1 MDEENILKDAL
12 KLYVQG
18 KNQFEGNKDK
28 ARDLFEKSL
37 NILTEFK
44 KLNNNEQFKKIAETT
59 EAECIKY
66 IKHTNNIFDIITKND
81 LDSIKKIDHI
91 NFREI
96 NENGNTVLHHSID
109 IGDTSILKEMLKK
122 GGMIDTVNGNGHTLL
137 DYACLKK
144 DPNMISFLL
153 QHGANMQK
161 HLFFRKG
168 DAKYYLNKS
177 DIDVAILLKLVIV
190 NSFNLSNNDSIYSFS
205 FLEKYFSPNELIGL
219 DKFTIRDLIT
229 GLNNMFLRKESYKT
243 YKTILIEELENYEEY
258 KHVRCIHNK
267 IDIVLS
273 NLVPFINYPYN
284 LASIFLLKNEIKYL
298 MNNILNNNKKDFKNI
313 LMTKLFDT
321 YIQNNLFTEDYIGV
335 IVFNILSKINSKV

>member
-1 MDEENILKDAL
+1 MDEENILKNAL

-18 KNQFEGNKDK
+18 KNNFDGDKDK
-28 ARDLFEKSL
+28 ARELFEKSL

-66 IKHTNNIFDIITKND
+66 IKNTNNIFDIITRND
-81 LDSIKKIDHI
+81 LNGIKKIDHI

-96 NENGNTVLHHSID
+96 NEHGNTVLHHTID

-168 DAKYYLNKS
+168 DTKYYLNKS
-177 DIDVAILLKLVIV
+177 DIDIAILLKLVIV
-190 NSFNLSNNDSIYSFS
+190 NSFSSKTDSQYSFS
-205 FLEKYFSPNELIGL
+205 FLDKYFSQNELIGL
-219 DKFTIRDLIT
+219 DKFTIRDLIA
-229 GLNNMFLRKESYKT
+229 GLNNMFIGKESYKT
-243 YKTILIEELENYEEY
+243 YKTILIEELDNYEEY
-258 KHVRCIHNK
+258 KQVRCIHNK
-267 IDIVLS
+267 IDIVLT
-273 NLVPFINYPYN
+273 NMVPFINYPYN
-284 LASIFLLKNEIKYL
+284 IASIFLLKNEIKYL
-298 MNNILNNNKKDFKNI
+298 MNNILNNNKKEFKNI

-321 YIQNNLFTEDYIGV
+321 YIQNNLFTEDYIGT
-335 IVFNILSKINSKV
+335 IVFNILSKTNNRI

>member
-1 MDEENILKDAL
+1 MDEENILKNAL

-18 KNQFEGNKDK
+18 KNKIEADRDK
-28 ARDLFEKSL
+28 ARELFEKSL

-44 KLNNNEQFKKIAETT
+44 KLNNNDQFKKIAETT

-66 IKHTNNIFDIITKND
+66 IKHTNNIFDIITRND
-81 LDSIKKIDHI
+81 LNGIKKIDHI

-96 NENGNTVLHHSID
+96 NEHGNTVLHHSID
-109 IGDTSILKEMLKK
+109 IGDTGILKEMLKK
-122 GGMIDTVNGNGHTLL
+122 GGMIDSVNGNGHTLL

-144 DPNMISFLL
+144 DPNMISFLI

-168 DAKYYLNKS
+168 DGKHYLNKS
-177 DIDVAILLKLVIV
+177 DIDIAILLKLVIA
-190 NSFNLSNNDSIYSFS
+190 NSFNSNNDSNYSFS
-205 FLEKYFSPNELIGL
+205 FLDKYFSQNELIGL
-219 DKFTIRDLIT
+219 DKFTIRDLIK
-229 GLNNMFLRKESYKT
+229 GLNHMFVGKESYKT
-243 YKTILIEELENYEEY
+243 YKIILIEELDNYEEY
-258 KHVRCIHNK
+258 KQVRCIHNK

-284 LASIFLLKNEIKYL
+284 MASIFLLKNEIKYL
-298 MNNILNNNKKDFKNI
+298 INNILNNNKKDFKNI

-321 YIQNNLFTEDYIGV
+321 YIQNNLFTEDYIGI
-335 IVFNILSKINSKV
+335 IVFNILSKVNPKI